1 MEKRG
6 VTIHDIAKEL
16 NTTASTVSRA
26 LQNHPRI
33 SEDMRKKV
41 ADLAQKLNY
50 QPNSIAAS
58 LRRGRGNT
66 IGIIV
71 PQIDRSFFA
80 SVIRGLEDVAYEA
93 GYNVLIC
100 QSYNSYQREKSI
112 VQTLLNGKVDGIMVS
127 LASETIDFSHFKEV
141 KKRNLPLIFF
151 DRVPDTI
158 EANKVEVDD
167 FAGAAKAVEHLVLQG
182 CKRIAHFA
190 GPQHISIYRNRFEGY
205 KTVLQRHNIP
215 FDENLFF
222 ADTITRETG
231 ETAAVKINNMKQ
243 KPDAIFSAG
252 DYSALGA
259 IVKFKDLGIKIPKD
273 IAIVGFSNEP
283 HDSVLTPSLSSVDQH
298 SIEIG
303 RSVAKLFFEGIN
315 DPKTLSIPKRIVLNT
330 DLEIRESSL
339 LKKI

>member
-33 SEDMRKKV
+33 SEEMRKKV
-41 ADLAQKLNY
+41 SDLAQKLNY

-58 LRRGRGNT
+58 LRRGKGNT
-66 IGIIV
+66 IGVIV

-80 SVIRGLEDVAYEA
+80 SVIRGLEDVAFDA
-93 GYNVLIC
+93 GFNVLIC

-127 LASETIDFSHFKEV
+127 LASETIDVSHFKEV

-151 DRVPDTI
+151 DRVPDSI

-167 FAGAAKAVEHLVLQG
+167 FAGAVKAVEHLISQG
-182 CKRIAHFA
+182 CKRIVHFA

-205 KTVLQRHNIP
+205 RTVLQRHNIP

-231 ETAAVKINNMKQ
+231 EEAALKISKMKQ
-243 KPDAIFSAG
+243 RPDAIFSAG
-252 DYSALGA
+252 DYSALGVM
-259 IVKFKDLGIKIPKD
+259 VKFKELGIKTPKD

-283 HDSVLTPSLSSVDQH
+283 HDSILTPTLSSVDQH

-315 DPKTLSIPKRIVLNT
+315 DPKTLFIPKRIVLNT
-330 DLEIRESSL
+330 DLQIRESSL
-339 LKKI
+339 KNKR